1 MPGRH
6 FVFLWLLI
14 PALPVTAE
22 MFTWTDDQGVT
33 HFSDKAPAKGKPESV
48 SLGATSVVSMEDGIR
63 QSEKVS
69 AIRRQVEEALERDI
83 PRRSSGSKAD
93 SAAQKQCKK
102 LEQRLNTIQKRLRAG
117 YSHDRG
123 NSLRRQ
129 RRTLSQ
135 RHSRECVLG

>member
-6 FVFLWLLI
+6 FVLLCLLI

-22 MFTWTDDQGVT
+22 MYTWTDDRGVT
-33 HFSDKAPAKGKPESV
+33 HFSDKAPAKGKPKPIN
-48 SLGATSVVSMEDGIR
+48 LGTTSVVSMEDGIR

-69 AIRRQVEEALERDI
+69 AIRRQVEQALERDI
-83 PRRSSGSKAD
+83 PRRSSGNQAD
-93 SAAQKQCKK
+93 SAAEKQCNK
-102 LEQRLNTIQKRLRAG
+102 LEQRLAIIQKRLRAG
-117 YSHDRG
+117 YSNDRG